1 MQAKTDVL
9 ALKAQIYTT
18 KQVKNTLYYQLLAI
32 GGFKKKIFLS
42 KKFIYTIHR
51 QIKSAKHLTPKQKI
65 LLAKEKLLHSQMRM
79 NESSINTY
87 SLQAGIEKEP
97 DQSIFRLGVSI
108 PLPVRNNKEEEK
120 ALARLKMQQL
130 QLDSAQLEIDLH
142 AKKLMLKSSIKELSA
157 QYEALTILKREQ
169 KSLNALLLEGYKISQ
184 GSIFEMMN
192 TKNKR
197 IQTQKSLLQTQKIIN
212 NQKIELRFIQG
223 YYND

>member
-1 MQAKTDVL
+1 
-9 ALKAQIYTT
+9 
-18 KQVKNTLYYQLLAI
+18 
-32 GGFKKKIFLS
+32 
-42 KKFIYTIHR
+42 
-51 QIKSAKHLTPKQKI
+51 
-65 LLAKEKLLHSQMRM
+65 MRM